1 MGIRTSQADAVD
13 DRREEER
20 ARMVASENL
29 MI

>member
-13 DRREEER
+13 DRREER
-20 ARMVASENL
+20 ARMVVSENL

>member
-13 DRREEER
+13 DRREEDK
-20 ARMVASENL
+20 ARMVVSENF

>member
-1 MGIRTSQADAVD
+1 MGIRTSQADVVD

-20 ARMVASENL
+20 ARMVVSENL

>member
-13 DRREEER
+13 DRREEES
-20 ARMVASENL
+20 ARMVVSENL